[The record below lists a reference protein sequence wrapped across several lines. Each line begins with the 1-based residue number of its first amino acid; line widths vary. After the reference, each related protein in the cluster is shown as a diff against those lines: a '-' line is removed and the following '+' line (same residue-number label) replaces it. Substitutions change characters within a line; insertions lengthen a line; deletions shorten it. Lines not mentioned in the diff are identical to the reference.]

1 MRSREKKS
9 KHNALDSIINHNLS
23 LNKQLA
29 RRDGILL
36 DSGFYDTDTWGG
48 LRKCWKGFKIAKSD
62 GDTKKME
69 YYACI
74 GLQWKFQ
81 RELKLFVSEFP
92 RFGLLGRKMPEEL
105 DSENCWSDS
114 NSNSNSNSCAQTQ
127 KELEDY
133 RLQELAEDPYRIEF
147 EPDLTKEQEEYFR
160 GMREEWMEPGSSE

>member
-1 MRSREKKS
+1 MKNRMNKS
-9 KHNALDSIINHNLS
+9 KHNTLDSIINHNFLN

-36 DSGFYDTDTWGG
+36 DSGFYDTETWGG

-69 YYACI
+69 YYAKGI
-74 GLQWKFQ
+74 RKFQ
-81 RELKLFVSEFP
+81 RELKTSVSEFP

-105 DSENCWSDS
+105 DSENYWPD
-114 NSNSNSNSCAQTQ
+114 NNSCAQIQ

-133 RLQELAEDPYRIEF
+133 RSQELAEDPYRIER
-147 EPDLTKEQEEYFR
+147 EPDLIKEQEEYFR
-160 GMREEWMEPGSSE
+160 RIRQEWIDPGSSE